1 MKRFL
6 LLLPILLG
14 TPALAGDLG
23 PADLTQGEVENY
35 HQNFVK
41 FDAECGYGAVSK
53 QQCIL
58 LISPTRLYVD
68 DKSIPVSQIQD
79 VFEGVDDLTGS
90 RFRHLSKGLKRRGG
104 GGGLIGLYY
113 KSSSEETNLSGFGFK
128 KWGCMQAFNV
138 TLKFVR
144 SGGLIP
150 IEKAI
155 FNSPCSTSN
164 EDSQIQNAYYLK

>member
-1 MKRFL
+1 MKRL
-6 LLLPILLG
+6 LLQMLPLLLV
-14 TPALAGDLG
+14 TPAFAGDLG
-23 PADLTQGEVENY
+23 PADLTQGEIDNY

-41 FDAECGYGAVSK
+41 FDAQCGYGAIPK

-68 DKSIPVSQIQD
+68 DKSILISQIKD

-113 KSSSEETNLSGFGFK
+113 KSSNGKTNLSGFGFE

-150 IEKAI
+150 MEKAI
-155 FNSPCSTSN
+155 FNSPCSTSKDN
-164 EDSQIQNAYYLK
+164 SQIPNTYR